1 VTYVV
6 GLSMS
11 WTIPH
16 RFLALSPEEEREMLT
31 QDDDILRMRIGWW
44 KDQLRV
50 AYSKWKREPLLYRI
64 QAYERQLLYRASEL
78 PYERFA
84 QNVLAPRAA
93 QAQALRDEIRAINVD
108 LARDRSRARF
118 RRYLNRDAPGT

>member
-1 VTYVV
+1 VIYVA
-6 GLSMS
+6 GLSML

-31 QDDDILRMRIGWW
+31 QHDDILRMRISFW
-44 KDQLRV
+44 KDELRV

-64 QAYERQLLYRASEL
+64 QAYERQLLYRANEQ

-84 QNVLAPRAA
+84 QNALAPQVARAR
-93 QAQALRDEIRAINVD
+93 ALRDEIRAVNVD
-108 LARDRSRARF
+108 LARDSSRARF
-118 RRYLNRDAPGT
+118 RRYLGRDT